1 MNVAQR
7 ITLVISSLGGG
18 GAERVAVDLCAA
30 LASAGRNVAV
40 LTLSGNDPDA
50 HELPPAIPRDRIDI
64 RYSPKNKFE
73 SLKFTLINLL
83 KMRRSILA
91 QKPDVVIS
99 FIDQTNI
106 RTIGCLA
113 GTGIPVVVS
122 ERVHPGHHPVTRS
135 WGFLRRLVYR
145 FADAVVVQADDIAD
159 WFRKNVPT
167 RKLVTIPNAVRS
179 SAFVGCASPDLAREK
194 IILGIGRLARQK
206 GFDLL
211 LRAFA
216 MSGLANEGWRV
227 VILGE
232 GAERQAL
239 TALSDELEISGSIE
253 MRGHVTNVSEWM
265 SRSSLFAL
273 SSRYEGF
280 PNALLE
286 AMQLGMACISFDCPS
301 GPRILINDGSNGI
314 LVPAED
320 ITGLCEGLR
329 KLAQGKALRELL
341 SKAAIKV
348 SERFSANT
356 VYGLW
361 MKVADSA
368 LPSFPPK

>member
-1 MNVAQR
+1 VAQR
-7 ITLVISSLGGG
+7 VTLVISSFAGG

-30 LASAGRNVAV
+30 LAGAGRNVAV

-50 HELPPAIPRDRIDI
+50 YELPPSIPRDRIDI
-64 RYSPKNKFE
+64 RHSAKNRFE
-73 SLKFTLINLL
+73 LIKFTIANLV

-113 GTGIPVVVS
+113 GAGIPVLVS
-122 ERVHPGHHPVTRS
+122 ERVHPGHHAIARS

-145 FADAVVVQADDIAD
+145 FAHAVVVQTDDIAD

-167 RKLVTIPNAVRS
+167 RNLITIPNAIRS
-179 SAFVGCASPDLAREK
+179 SAFVGCASQDSAREK
-194 IILGIGRLARQK
+194 IILGIGRLDRQK

-211 LRAFA
+211 LRSFA
-216 MSGLANEGWRV
+216 KSGLADEGWRV

-239 TALSDELEISGSIE
+239 SALSNELEISSSVE
-253 MRGHVTNVSEWM
+253 MRGHVTGVSEWILK
-265 SRSSLFAL
+265 SSIFAL

-286 AMQLGMACISFDCPS
+286 AMQLGVACVSFDCPS
-301 GPRILINDGSNGI
+301 GPKVLIDDGRNGV

-320 ITGLCEGLR
+320 VGSLSESLR
-329 KLAQGKALRELL
+329 RLAQDKALRERL
-341 SKAAIKV
+341 SLEAVKV
-348 SERFSANT
+348 SDRFSTNQ

-361 MKVADSA
+361 MQAVDSA
-368 LPSFPPK
+368 R

>member
-1 MNVAQR
+1 
-7 ITLVISSLGGG
+7 
-18 GAERVAVDLCAA
+18 
-30 LASAGRNVAV
+30 
-40 LTLSGNDPDA
+40 
-50 HELPPAIPRDRIDI
+50 
-64 RYSPKNKFE
+64 
-73 SLKFTLINLL
+73 
-83 KMRRSILA
+83 
-91 QKPDVVIS
+91 
-99 FIDQTNI
+99 
-106 RTIGCLA
+106 
-113 GTGIPVVVS
+113 
-122 ERVHPGHHPVTRS
+122 
-135 WGFLRRLVYR
+135 VYR

-194 IILGIGRLARQK
+194 IILGIGRLVRQK

-265 SRSSLFAL
+265 SKSSLFAL

-320 ITGLCEGLR
+320 ISGLCEGLR
-329 KLAQGKALRELL
+329 KLAQDKALRELL
-341 SKAAIKV
+341 AKAAMKV
-348 SERFSANT
+348 SERFSANR

-368 LPSFPPK
+368 LSSFPPK